1 MDITNPSSVAA
12 ALDTLR
18 PWVVVNTAGYVRVD
32 EAEREPA
39 ACYDANTAGPRILA
53 AACAERDVALL
64 TFSSDLVFD
73 GTHSRPYVEHD
84 PVSPLSVYGDSKV
97 QAETAVLQH
106 LPTALVIRT
115 SAFFGPWDRHNVVTL
130 ALHALASK
138 RPFVVADNV
147 MISPTYVPDLVQ
159 ASLDLLIDR
168 ETGLWHLANA
178 GALSWAEL
186 ARQAAELAGLD
197 AQGVV
202 GRPVEALGLVARR
215 PVYSVLGSA
224 RGWLL
229 PTLDDALLRYLQACR
244 AAAASRRKESPV

>member
-1 MDITNPSSVAA
+1 MDITNPRSVAA
-12 ALDTLR
+12 ALDMLR
-18 PWVVVNTAGYVRVD
+18 PWAVVNAAGYVRVD

-39 ACYDANTAGPRILA
+39 ACYRANTAGPKILA
-53 AACAERDVALL
+53 AACAEREVALL

-73 GTHSRPYVEHD
+73 GTQARPYVEHD
-84 PVSPLSVYGDSKV
+84 PVNPLNVYGDSKA
-97 QAETAVLQH
+97 QAELAVLQH
-106 LPTALVIRT
+106 LPTALVVRT
-115 SAFFGPWDRHNVVTL
+115 SAFFGPWDAHNAVTRTL
-130 ALHALASK
+130 QALASK

-168 ETGLWHLANA
+168 ETGVWHLANA

-202 GRPVEALGLVARR
+202 GRPVEELGLVARR
-215 PVYSVLGSA
+215 PIYSVLGSA

-229 PTLDDALLRYLQACR
+229 PTLDDALLRYLHAHR
-244 AAAASRRKESPV
+244 SATASPRKESLV

>member
-1 MDITNPSSVAA
+1 M
-12 ALDTLR
+12 
-18 PWVVVNTAGYVRVD
+18 
-32 EAEREPA
+32 
-39 ACYDANTAGPRILA
+39 
-53 AACAERDVALL
+53 
-64 TFSSDLVFD
+64 
-73 GTHSRPYVEHD
+73 
-84 PVSPLSVYGDSKV
+84 
-97 QAETAVLQH
+97 
-106 LPTALVIRT
+106 
-115 SAFFGPWDRHNVVTL
+115 
-130 ALHALASK
+130 
-138 RPFVVADNV
+138 VADNV

-197 AQGVV
+197 GQGVV

-215 PVYSVLGSA
+215 PVYSVLESA

-229 PTLDDALLRYLQACR
+229 PTLDDALLRYLEECR